1 MKTGQYHYQLDQT
14 HRDDVQR
21 AVQQHQL
28 ARMAQSGRPHKVPAA
43 LLALL
48 TFIQSLFR

>member
-14 HRDDVQR
+14 HRSDVQR

-28 ARMAQSGRPHKVPAA
+28 AQQAQSNRPHKLPA
-43 LLALL
+43 ALL